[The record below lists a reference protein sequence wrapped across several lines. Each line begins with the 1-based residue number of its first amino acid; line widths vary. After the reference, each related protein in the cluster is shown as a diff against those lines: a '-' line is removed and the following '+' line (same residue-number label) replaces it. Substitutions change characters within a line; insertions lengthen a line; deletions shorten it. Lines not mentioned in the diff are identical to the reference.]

1 MGTRRA
7 FSMVELVI
15 VVAIVAAI
23 AVIVLPRVTGFSDR
37 AKAAAAAAHI
47 LRLAGAYEA
56 YHAEFGAWPTDTPTV
71 ACPDPLLGRLSPRD
85 FSEPPVGSRVLS
97 LVWLTLPEGDWKR
110 GRWVGLITD
119 DTEIVARIDAV
130 LDDGDVSAGRFRG
143 DMDVGEGNVYAAL
156 RLSAD

>member
-23 AVIVLPRVTGFSDR
+23 VAIAMPRVADFSDR
-37 AKAAAAAAHI
+37 AKAGAGAAHI

-56 YHAEFGAWPTDTPTV
+56 YHAEFGAWPTDTTTLE
-71 ACPDPLLGRLSPRD
+71 CPDPLLGRLSPRD
-85 FSEPPVGSRVLS
+85 FSEPPVGSRVYS
-97 LVWLTLPEGDWKR
+97 LVWLNLPDDDWRR

-119 DTEIVARIDAV
+119 DAELVAGIDAV
-130 LDDGDVSAGRFRG
+130 LDDGDVTTGRFRG
-143 DMDVGEGNVYAAL
+143 DIPVGAGMYASL
-156 RLSAD
+156 RIAGD